1 MGNARFGKFEV
12 DRPGVASIFK
22 SGPMVSVLKSI
33 ADPIGE
39 ACEAEALGF
48 VTEEMHVSEEDIE
61 VQPMYRHGVDG
72 LDYTAVGYVFANGL
86 GKVNETANHS
96 LSRRNH

>member
-1 MGNARFGKFEV
+1 MAKQGFGKFEV
-12 DRPGVASIFK
+12 DKPGVASIFK

-39 ACEAEALGF
+39 ACEAEALEF

-61 VQPMYRHGVDG
+61 VRPLYRHGADV
-72 LDYTAVGYVFANGL
+72 LDNTAVGYVFVNGL

>member
-48 VTEEMHVSEEDIE
+48 VTEKMHVSEEDIE
-61 VQPMYRHGVDG
+61 VRPMYRHGVDV